1 MKVQDEICERCK
13 AVNSIITDYV
23 YGELVCSNCGKVYE
37 ERIISDEYEKRTFED
52 DNGDNQIQRV
62 GPPPKPEYGNE
73 CGTNLLIRVKGKT
86 KIIKSYSKFDKIQR
100 NFMKIQKIL
109 SSATISQNIIEEVKT
124 LYDKVAKNMNM
135 QGRNINHIIIGIYYY
150 AIRKLKQARTLK
162 EVAQMFKCVVP
173 TVTERIVKKAFSS
186 IKREIAVV
194 DDENEFIDA
203 EKNYIQTFIGE
214 NLNKYDHKMLTY
226 KIIENI
232 NNTGLLEGKNPKTIA
247 GLSLL
252 LSYKLLNDNFN
263 DKKEFYSMF
272 SNKATLKNSY
282 ALIKNS
288 FCNIIPQE
296 YSNIILDDIF
306 P

>member
-1 MKVQDEICERCK
+1 
-13 AVNSIITDYV
+13 
-23 YGELVCSNCGKVYE
+23 
-37 ERIISDEYEKRTFED
+37 
-52 DNGDNQIQRV
+52 V
-62 GPPPKPEYGNE
+62 GPPAKPEYGNE
-73 CGTNLLIRVKGKT
+73 CGTNLLIREKGKT

-100 NFMKIQKIL
+100 NFMKIQRIL
-109 SSATISQNIIEEVKT
+109 SLANVSQNIIEEVKT

-135 QGRNINHIIIGIYYY
+135 QGRNIDHIIIGIYYY

-162 EVAQMFKCVVP
+162 EVAKMFKCVVP
-173 TVTERIVKKAFSS
+173 NLTERIVKKAFNS
-186 IKREIAVV
+186 IKREIAVME
-194 DDENEFIDA
+194 DEKEFIDA

-214 NLNKYDHKMLTY
+214 NEEKYSHKILAY
-226 KIIENI
+226 QIIDNI

-272 SNKATLKNSY
+272 SNKATLQNSY
-282 ALIKNS
+282 ALIKDS
-288 FCNIIPQE
+288 FCDLIPQE
-296 YSNIILDDIF
+296 YSTIILNDIF

>member
-13 AVNSIITDYV
+13 AVNSIITDYE

-52 DNGDNQIQRV
+52 DNGEIQRV
-62 GPPPKPEYGNE
+62 GPPAKPEYGNE
-73 CGTNLLIRVKGKT
+73 CGTNLLIREKGKT

-100 NFMKIQKIL
+100 NFMKIQRIL
-109 SSATISQNIIEEVKT
+109 SLANVSQNIIEEVKT

-135 QGRNINHIIIGIYYY
+135 QGRNIDHIIIGIYYY

-162 EVAQMFKCVVP
+162 EVAEMFKCVVP
-173 TVTERIVKKAFSS
+173 NLTERIVKKAFNS
-186 IKREIAVV
+186 IKREIAVME
-194 DDENEFIDA
+194 DEKEFIDA

-214 NLNKYDHKMLTY
+214 NEEKYSHKILAY
-226 KIIENI
+226 QIIDNI

-272 SNKATLKNSY
+272 SNKATLQNSY
-282 ALIKNS
+282 ALIKDS
-288 FCNIIPQE
+288 FCDIIPQE
-296 YSNIILDDIF
+296 YNSIILNDIF